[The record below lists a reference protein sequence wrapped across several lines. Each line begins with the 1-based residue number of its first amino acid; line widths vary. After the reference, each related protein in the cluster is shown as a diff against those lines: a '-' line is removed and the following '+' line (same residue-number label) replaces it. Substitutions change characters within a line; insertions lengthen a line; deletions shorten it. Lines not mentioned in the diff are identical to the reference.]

1 MNETELLDLLNTLVE
16 AERAGAKV
24 AAAWEAEADDARLR
38 RLLGEVKQDEARF
51 SAMLGGLVQHHGGT
65 PSRNTGAFH
74 EKALAMDGPLPE
86 RLAFLNRGQAWVI
99 RRLQQALPQI
109 QDEHTRRELQTMLDV
124 HETNVARCD
133 AALAESS
140 A

>member
-1 MNETELLDLLNTLVE
+1 MNDTELIDLLNTLLE

-24 AAAWEAEADDARLR
+24 AAAWEAETDDAPLR
-38 RLLGEVKQDEARF
+38 QLLGEVKQDEARF
-51 SAMLGGLVQHHGGT
+51 SAMLGRLVQHHGGA
-65 PSRNTGAFH
+65 PSRSTGAFH
-74 EKALAMDGPLPE
+74 EKALAMEGPLTE

-99 RRLQQALPQI
+99 RRLQQALPDI
-109 QDEHTRRELQTMLDV
+109 QDDLTCRELQTMLKV

-133 AALAESS
+133 AALAESP